1 MLQNLLKITLPSL
14 NSKVHFSYA
23 NEHFIYFVPN
33 REQARYIECDWNTA
47 MTLSNFDEE
56 DFTLLFLGL
65 LAEHSMVFVS
75 ANASLLSATL
85 LLFHSLLKP
94 FKWPH
99 PMVFNLPEKFLHLLD
114 SPFPTLVGLNA
125 DREFVLETAQL
136 PETHPNC
143 VFVLLDGGV
152 EILNDE

>member
-1 MLQNLLKITLPSL
+1 
-14 NSKVHFSYA
+14 
-23 NEHFIYFVPN
+23 
-33 REQARYIECDWNTA
+33 
-47 MTLSNFDEE
+47 
-56 DFTLLFLGL
+56 
-65 LAEHSMVFVS
+65 
-75 ANASLLSATL
+75 
-85 LLFHSLLKP
+85 
-94 FKWPH
+94 
-99 PMVFNLPEKFLHLLD
+99 MVFNLPEKFLHLLD